1 MHLCDDLC
9 IVNDLRSALVKALTV
24 RSLGVQA
31 RRASAGI
38 FFFSFFLVLFNL
50 FHLVPRDLAPAF
62 VDILVL
68 AATSARHQG
77 RAKLLRKCH
86 RDSSDRYNISLKNV
100 QPLEEAVKEKTLIVT
115 LIYIVLMYARVH
127 SYGLY
132 INCVYVFVH
141 EYVLSENI
149 RIITDFRNA

>member
-1 MHLCDDLC
+1 MVYRHVIYMPVKKGRNWMHLCDDLC

-68 AATSARHQG
+68 AATSARH
-77 RAKLLRKCH
+77 
-86 RDSSDRYNISLKNV
+86 
-100 QPLEEAVKEKTLIVT
+100 
-115 LIYIVLMYARVH
+115 
-127 SYGLY
+127 
-132 INCVYVFVH
+132 
-141 EYVLSENI
+141 
-149 RIITDFRNA
+149 